1 MAIAARLASGPQMD
15 KAAREQAELLTSST
29 PASSALAAALGANPA
44 ELKHDWHLVGPELTR
59 EEFAYLVSRH
69 LGQHA
74 ELSQRPQNEL
84 LTGTAELYEEATVLQ
99 GDKTRISWTAFS
111 QALVAAT
118 LAAGPP
124 PRLAS
129 DARLVRARVIVDGS
143 NLISK
148 AKPKAAVFSKKR
160 PAEGGLV
167 ISPDL
172 EIHFLPKP
180 VSRFLVCEENADSP
194 DYRLSLW
201 TMSGGAGEQTSTHL
215 LSCLNVLQERGPL
228 PTSVALVPT
237 LRYPTRETSIGAIT
251 TGDCTSDCMP
261 IAMDCDF

>member
-1 MAIAARLASGPQMD
+1 M
-15 KAAREQAELLTSST
+15 
-29 PASSALAAALGANPA
+29 
-44 ELKHDWHLVGPELTR
+44 
-59 EEFAYLVSRH
+59 EFAYLVSRH

-74 ELSQRPQNEL
+74 ELSQRSQNEL

-129 DARLVRARVIVDGS
+129 DARLVRSRVIVDGS

-148 AKPKAAVFSKKR
+148 AKPKAAMFSKKR

-172 EIHFLPKP
+172 AIHFLPKP

-201 TMSGGAGEQTSTHL
+201 TMSAGAGEQTSTRL

-228 PTSVALVPT
+228 PSSVAIVPT

-251 TGDCTSDCMP
+251 TGDCTADCML
-261 IAMDCDF
+261 IAC